1 MFPASPLGRLL
12 RWRSGEKE
20 ALRVEFHPTGIHLPD
35 AGLWLDSVVPVAVNW
50 ISHAHSD
57 HSRGGHRQI
66 FASPE
71 TIRFLRLREDEQI
84 LAGSAIQPLQSGQSE
99 QLPSGAI
106 ITAQPAAHITG
117 ARQLLVEFG
126 GERLVYTG
134 DIKLQKP
141 LLGAETEIVPCD
153 HLIIESTFGLPV
165 YRFLTSKQAA
175 GRILRFAREC
185 LEDGSIPVFLG
196 YPLGRGQEIV
206 YTLCQAGIPCAVHGA
221 IARLIPAHEESG
233 YVFPGWQAYDAAN
246 MAGKAHVVTPG
257 FRNTLEASGKPVR
270 IAYVSGWAALDNARA
285 RSGAE
290 ELIPYSDHA
299 GFQELLDIVD
309 GTGARRVD
317 VTHGYTETFAR
328 ILRERRNID
337 ARAAAAGIHVED
349 D

>member
-1 MFPASPLGRLL
+1 M
-12 RWRSGEKE
+12 
-20 ALRVEFHPTGIHLPD
+20 RVEFHPTGIHLPD
-35 AGLWLDSVVPVAVNW
+35 VGLWLDSIVPVAANW

-57 HSRGGHRQI
+57 HSRGGHGRI
-66 FASPE
+66 LASPE

-84 LAGSAIQPLQSGQSE
+84 LAGSVIEPMECDAPVS
-99 QLPSGAI
+99 LPSGAV
-106 ITAQPAAHITG
+106 ITAKPAAHITG

-126 GERLVYTG
+126 GERLLYTG

-165 YRFLTSKQAA
+165 YRFLTCEQAA
-175 GRILRFAREC
+175 ERIVRFAREC
-185 LEDGSIPVFLG
+185 LSEGSIPVFLG

-206 YTLCQAGIPCAVHGA
+206 YTLCRAGIPTAVHGA

-233 YVFPGWQAYDAAN
+233 YQFCGWEPYDAAN
-246 MAGKAHVVTPG
+246 MPGKAHVVTPG

-270 IAYVSGWAALDNARA
+270 IAYVSGWAAVDNARA

-309 GTGARRVD
+309 GSGARRVD
-317 VTHGYTETFAR
+317 VVHGYTETFAR

-337 ARAAAAGIHVED
+337 ARAAMVGVHVED

>member
-1 MFPASPLGRLL
+1 M
-12 RWRSGEKE
+12 
-20 ALRVEFHPTGIHLPD
+20 RVEFHPTGIHLPD
-35 AGLWLDSVVPVAVNW
+35 AGLWLDSIAPVAVNW

-57 HSRGGHRQI
+57 HSRGGHGRI

-71 TIRFLRLREDEQI
+71 TIRFLRLREDEQL
-84 LAGSAIQPLQSGQSE
+84 LAGSAIEPMACDQPVE
-99 QLPSGAI
+99 LPTGAI
-106 ITAQPAAHITG
+106 ITAKPAAHITG
-117 ARQLLVEFG
+117 ARQLLVEFR

-165 YRFLTSKQAA
+165 YRFLTREAA
-175 GRILRFAREC
+175 AERMVRFAREC
-185 LEDGSIPVFLG
+185 LDDGSIPVFLG
-196 YPLGRGQEIV
+196 YPLGRGQEV
-206 YTLCQAGIPCAVHGA
+206 VHTLCEAGIPTAVHGA

-233 YVFPGWQAYDAAN
+233 HRFYGWEPYDAAN
-246 MAGKAHVVTPG
+246 IGGKAQVVTPS

-299 GFQELLDIVD
+299 GFEELLDIVD

-328 ILRERRNID
+328 ILRERRNLD
-337 ARAAAAGIHVED
+337 ARAASAGVHVED